1 MGAPLGFKSQ
11 RERMFMKSNTKNVE
25 LVNRFIVDGDDIT
38 ISDGKTKNERFFIIN
53 KMYAGSYLDENDSQ
67 NIGHEAIN
75 LFSDDNGDNYIYVNK
90 GGVIPA
96 RYNDKVEFVI
106 LTKQYD
112 KGCQEVLGIAKVGK
126 QMIKEPTKKS
136 DESIEDQAKRYK
148 NKITYAGQT
157 LTKIFKRN
165 TYNGSEDNYFNN
177 PIITFKSEV
186 FYFPKPNKQVLI
198 AEADSPVK
206 ESNATIYRLP
216 KDYHFGHQSLRFYFS
231 NQDNKTKEAF
241 GVFEQMVNDQESL
254 EKKNPSKVDRSR
266 METYGKEALSY
277 LEAMGKID
285 SENTISNLLCFFLK
299 TDRSLLK
306 RFCKKTLGVNI
317 KENASVEREKH
328 GRTDVWIEDD
338 ENIVVIEN
346 KIDAGLS
353 SPDQLQKYK
362 KAAEKEAKDNAK
374 KTGRPKQQIHLF
386 IIAPNHYSKIK
397 LDKND
402 CCDDFKMIKYSKIH
416 ESFNEHGSINIPSE
430 DKEYIEKIDL
440 YFKDFLR
447 ALSVHGENDKSAKQ
461 EATDRL
467 FYKRLYRLST
477 RTTKV

>member
-1 MGAPLGFKSQ
+1 MIK
-11 RERMFMKSNTKNVE
+11 NTKNVE
-25 LVNRFIVDGDDIT
+25 PVNRFIVDGDDIT
-38 ISDGKTKNERFFIIN
+38 ILDGKTKDERFFIIN

-67 NIGHEAIN
+67 NIGHEVIN

-90 GGVIPA
+90 SGVIPA
-96 RYNDKVEFVI
+96 KYDNKVGFVI

-112 KGCQEVLGIAKVGK
+112 KGCQEVLGIAKVGE

-136 DESIEDQAKRYK
+136 NESIEDQAKRYK
-148 NKITYAGQT
+148 SKITYAGQT
-157 LTKIFKRN
+157 LAKVFKKN
-165 TYNGSEDNYFNN
+165 IYNGSEDNSFDN
-177 PIITFKSEV
+177 PIITFKSKE
-186 FYFPKPNKQVLI
+186 FYFPKSNKQVLI
-198 AEADSPVK
+198 AEADSPVEK
-206 ESNATIYRLP
+206 NDNIIYRLP

-231 NQDNKTKEAF
+231 NQDDKTKEAF
-241 GVFEQMVNDQESL
+241 GVLEQMINDQESF
-254 EKKNPSKVDRSR
+254 EKKNPSKVDHSR
-266 METYGKEALSY
+266 MEAYGKEALSY

-285 SENTISNLLCFFLK
+285 SENTISNLLRFFLK

-306 RFCKKTLGVNI
+306 RFCKKALGISI
-317 KENASVEREKH
+317 KENASIEREKH
-328 GRTDVWIEDD
+328 GRTDIWIEDD

-353 SPDQLQKYK
+353 SPDQLQRYK
-362 KAAEKEAKDNAK
+362 EVAEKAAEDNAT
-374 KTGRPKQQIHLF
+374 KTSRPKQQIHLF

-397 LDKND
+397 LDENG
-402 CCDDFKMIKYSKIH
+402 CCDGFKMVKYSKIH
-416 ESFNEHGSINIPSE
+416 EAFKEHGSISIPRE
-430 DKEYIEKIDL
+430 DKEYTEKIDL

-477 RTTKV
+477 EANSK